1 MTPQHERDIEVRCPL
16 HGFVTVR
23 DWEREII
30 NHPAYQRLKRIRQ
43 LALTDQVYPGAMH
56 TRFEHSLGV
65 MHVASEMF
73 DAIAKNSKQFLIN
86 KIGFNEDALKRDRVL
101 VRLTALLHDLGHS
114 PFSHASEELFPKQ
127 GDVQLEHEDYS
138 AEIIRRTL
146 KDVINS
152 HPDSDNYHIK
162 ADDIASL
169 LDGKLTNRSLIWR
182 DLVTG
187 QLDADRID
195 YLLRDSL
202 HAGVDYG
209 RFDWRRLIRCLVF
222 VQTNE
227 GTGPRI
233 GLMQGGLHAA
243 EGLVLAR
250 YFMFTQVYFHK
261 TREAFNCHLKGALKE
276 ILPNGMFP
284 TLEGDG
290 LAEYLKWDDWR
301 VLGELAA
308 DHAGDHGRRIRDRD
322 HYRMVYQT
330 PEVPT
335 PADKERFAAIRDK
348 LGDLVMHDARS
359 GKAWY
364 KLSEDQDIPILS
376 ENPGARVLPLSEHS
390 AAVKGLKQTDTMMLY
405 CLREKK
411 AEAEQIILNM
421 E

>member
-1 MTPQHERDIEVRCPL
+1 M
-16 HGFVTVR
+16 
-23 DWEREII
+23 
-30 NHPAYQRLKRIRQ
+30 K
-43 LALTDQVYPGAMH
+43 
-56 TRFEHSLGV
+56 
-65 MHVASEMF
+65 
-73 DAIAKNSKQFLIN
+73 
-86 KIGFNEDALKRDRVL
+86 L
-101 VRLTALLHDLGHS
+101 V
-114 PFSHASEELFPKQ
+114 
-127 GDVQLEHEDYS
+127 DVQLEHEDYS

-261 TREAFNCHLKGALKE
+261 TREAFNCHLKGAK
-276 ILPNGMFP
+276 
-284 TLEGDG
+284 
-290 LAEYLKWDDWR
+290 
-301 VLGELAA
+301 
-308 DHAGDHGRRIRDRD
+308 RDFAQRN
-322 HYRMVYQT
+322 
-330 PEVPT
+330 VPHT
-335 PADKERFAAIRDK
+335 R
-348 LGDLVMHDARS
+348 G
-359 GKAWY
+359 
-364 KLSEDQDIPILS
+364 
-376 ENPGARVLPLSEHS
+376 
-390 AAVKGLKQTDTMMLY
+390 
-405 CLREKK
+405 
-411 AEAEQIILNM
+411 
-421 E
+421 